1 MPSALE
7 AQSLNQWTTREVPQ
21 SEEGPLI
28 SHQGG
33 LSQFQTQKE
42 TFKPIHAPKRDK
54 DMLIVSSGTQNSKL
68 PGSLLSFS
76 SILHVS
82 LSLQGKLL
90 ILGKWQAR
98 ALSNLLISNSE
109 QA

>member
-1 MPSALE
+1 ML
-7 AQSLNQWTTREVPQ
+7 T
-21 SEEGPLI
+21 
-28 SHQGG
+28 G
-33 LSQFQTQKE
+33 LFWNPEFQITWIFA
-42 TFKPIHAPKRDK
+42 T
-54 DMLIVSSGTQNSKL
+54 
-68 PGSLLSFS
+68 FS

-82 LSLQGKLL
+82 LSPQGKLL